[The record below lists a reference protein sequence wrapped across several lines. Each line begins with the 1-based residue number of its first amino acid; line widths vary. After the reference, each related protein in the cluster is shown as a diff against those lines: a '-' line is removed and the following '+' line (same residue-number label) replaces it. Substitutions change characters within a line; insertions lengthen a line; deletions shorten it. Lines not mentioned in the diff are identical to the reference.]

1 MNKIIASGGFAHSSL
16 WCQILADIFNCEIL
30 IPESVESSCWG
41 AALLGFY
48 ACGMFVDLSTSKD
61 LLKIGQRYTPDLANV
76 KRCAQNYQLF
86 SDLNQQLKPLYLKL
100 AQSKFINTDKE

>member
-1 MNKIIASGGFAHSSL
+1 
-16 WCQILADIFNCEIL
+16 LADIFNCEIL

-48 ACGMFVDLSTSKD
+48 ACDMVTNLSASKN
-61 LLKIGQRYTPDLANV
+61 LLKIGQLYTPNLANV
-76 KRCAQNYQLF
+76 KRYAQSYQLF

-100 AQSKFINTDKE
+100 AQSRIINTDKEQICQS